1 MANSGPN
8 TNGSQF
14 FITVAPTPWLD
25 RRHSIFGR
33 VTAGMDV
40 VEKISKAPRDRS
52 DKPLET
58 ISMTKVIVLQNE
70 KKGS

>member
-14 FITVAPTPWLD
+14 FINTANNNFLDTKHTV
-25 RRHSIFGR
+25 FGR

-40 VEKISKAPRDRS
+40 VGQIENTPVDSR
-52 DKPLET
+52 DKPIEP
-58 ISMTKVIVLQNE
+58 MVIESIAVE
-70 KKGS
+70 